1 MKNLRFEELN
11 LSSEVLKAIEDKGFE
26 ETTPI
31 QAQAIPCIMEGRD
44 VIGQAQTGTGK
55 TAAFG
60 IPILEKLN
68 HEEKV
73 IQAMIIC
80 PTREL
85 AIQVAE
91 EIRELGKFKKGIGVL
106 PIYGGQPIDRQIKA
120 Y

>member
-1 MKNLRFEELN
+1 MHNGR
-11 LSSEVLKAIEDKGFE
+11 
-26 ETTPI
+26 
-31 QAQAIPCIMEGRD
+31 RD
-44 VIGQAQTGTGK
+44 VIGRAQTGTGK

-91 EIRELGKFKKGIGVL
+91 EIRELGKFKGIGFFPYTAASPLTGRSRLIDMYNPKLSLVL
-106 PIYGGQPIDRQIKA
+106 HT
-120 Y
+120 